1 LISVQIGK
9 VIKGDNNSTFS
20 CCPDLTLCASIFIWI
35 SRGEYM
41 NNFSGFLGI
50 QTFIYVRFMR
60 VIYALEVKC
69 LEEVLSKALVG
80 EWFFLCVRIFWINE

>member
-1 LISVQIGK
+1 
-9 VIKGDNNSTFS
+9 
-20 CCPDLTLCASIFIWI
+20 
-35 SRGEYM
+35 M

-80 EWFFLCVRIFWINE
+80 E